1 MICFIIPMENSNGK
15 LPPAS
20 AGLEL
25 STLLA
30 AKIGIPSRAS
40 LLHCNLR
47 WWRPLV
53 AAAAPIGMSSQPPA
67 LVLWGS
73 GNNAGLLLLTK
84 TGVVFTAPFKRLPQE
99 ISQARWKALISSRK
113 YPSRKLQKERCA
125 VIISLLGLQ
134 DRGRQD
140 KLARALKL

>member
-1 MICFIIPMENSNGK
+1 MISFIIPMENNTGK

-25 STLLA
+25 SALLA

-40 LLHCNLR
+40 LLHCNIR
-47 WWRPLV
+47 WWRPP
-53 AAAAPIGMSSQPPA
+53 AAAPIGTSSWPPT

-84 TGVVFTAPFKRLPQE
+84 TGVVFTAPFKQLPQE
-99 ISQARWKALISSRK
+99 ISQACWKALISSRK

-140 KLARALKL
+140 KLARALQL